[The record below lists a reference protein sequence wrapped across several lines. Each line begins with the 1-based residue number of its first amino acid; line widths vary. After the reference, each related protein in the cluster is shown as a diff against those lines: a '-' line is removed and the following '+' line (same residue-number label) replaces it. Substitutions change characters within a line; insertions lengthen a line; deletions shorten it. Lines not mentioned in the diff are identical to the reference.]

1 VLQDA
6 GDDRGL
12 LQARDDAHGPLTAG
26 AHHHV
31 EQIVPALISLVATP
45 LPIYVQWQ
53 WWKSYGVAKWVQ
65 TVFMVLLGLSVLD
78 GAYSCVMAVVGAVKG
93 MSAAV
98 STTDT
103 GDSSKPADDGDKP
116 ADSDKPADGDK
127 PADTKPADTKPT
139 DTKPADTKPTDTK
152 PVDTKPADTK
162 PADTKPVATTT
173 TSTTSTPTT
182 PTTAA
187 VNVDDGYATFAKKRA
202 DIEALLER
210 DPTLVVR
217 NESVASLYESLLTR
231 TAEAEAL
238 VYDRY
243 SGKKRSEA
251 LNPLYEKAKKAE
263 VYDKT
268 RVDVTKLHR
277 VLFGD

>member
-1 VLQDA
+1 V
-6 GDDRGL
+6 
-12 LQARDDAHGPLTAG
+12 
-26 AHHHV
+26 
-31 EQIVPALISLVATP
+31 
-45 LPIYVQWQ
+45 
-53 WWKSYGVAKWVQ
+53 
-65 TVFMVLLGLSVLD
+65 
-78 GAYSCVMAVVGAVKG
+78 
-93 MSAAV
+93 
-98 STTDT
+98 
-103 GDSSKPADDGDKP
+103 
-116 ADSDKPADGDK
+116 
-127 PADTKPADTKPT
+127 
-139 DTKPADTKPTDTK
+139 
-152 PVDTKPADTK
+152 
-162 PADTKPVATTT
+162 TTT
-173 TSTTSTPTT
+173 TTTTT
-182 PTTAA
+182 TTA